1 MRSTLSRAN
10 GKYSFASRALLAAP
24 VLIPLMLFGVVALL
38 DRNAVLEKAEQEVIE
53 TTDVFEA
60 QALNVFETHEL
71 VARLVD
77 QKVGNMSWDEIASSQ
92 SLHDYMKDIGEQYP
106 QVAGIGL
113 VDATGTLRNS
123 NITFPT
129 PPLNYS
135 DRDYFA
141 ALRERDVGSFVGQ
154 PVMGRLDTTANFM
167 LVRRRS
173 EGNGFNGVIVV
184 RVSPDYFVEF
194 WRKTAPSAETMAGL
208 VRGDLKVLARDP
220 PSASASLSP
229 TSATGLAIRQ
239 SDRGSYRTV
248 SGLDGVDRLMAFR
261 RVGSY
266 EVYVTHGIAVSA
278 ALAAWYRHL
287 VIYGGFFALAAAAL
301 LWSSHRVL
309 AEVRRRNLAE
319 ERLHQSEKM
328 EALGQLTGQF
338 AHDFG
343 NILTA
348 ILLNLEPMRGEYKDS
363 TQLDEAVD
371 HAISAA
377 EQGQKAVRSMLAFAR
392 REPLESEDV
401 EIDATLTGIEVM
413 IQQALGPKSEL
424 VLAIP
429 PGTWHVK
436 TDRVQLELAILNLAV
451 NARDAMT
458 KGGVLRVTASNARAH
473 GKPNGLEGEFVV
485 LSVSDT
491 GAGIPQEVI
500 ARVFEPF
507 FTTKE
512 EGKGTG
518 LGLSQVYS
526 FATACGGTAAVESR
540 LGHGTTVAIYLP
552 RALEGPVLAKESAEA
567 ADQGGAPHKRKRT
580 ILVVEDEEAIRQ
592 VVARVLRENDY
603 IVLEAGT
610 GDEALATLPSHP
622 EIELIFTDIR
632 MPGRRDGISMAAEA
646 KRLHRNI
653 KIVFATGYADALRN
667 FENATIVRKPYRA
680 HQILEA
686 VENELADEKV

>member
-1 MRSTLSRAN
+1 MRSTLSRVN

-24 VLIPLMLFGVVALL
+24 VLIPLMLFGVVAFL
-38 DRNAVLEKAEQEVIE
+38 DRNVVLEKAEQEVIE

-60 QALNVFETHEL
+60 HALNVFETHEL

-77 QKVGNMSWDEIASSQ
+77 QKVGGMSWDEIASSQ
-92 SLHDYMKDIGEQYP
+92 SLHDYLKDLGEQYP

-123 NITFPT
+123 NTTFPT

-135 DRDYFA
+135 DRDYFV
-141 ALRERDVGSFVGQ
+141 ALRDRDLGSFVGQ
-154 PVMGRLDTTANFM
+154 PVTGRLDTTSNFM

-173 EGNGFNGVIVV
+173 AGQGFNGVIVV
-184 RVSPDYFVEF
+184 RVSPDYFTDF
-194 WRKTAPSAETMAGL
+194 WRKTVSSTDTMAGL
-208 VRGDLKVLARDP
+208 LRGDLTVLARDP
-220 PSASASLSP
+220 ASTSASLSP
-229 TSATGLAIRQ
+229 TSATGRAIRQ
-239 SDRGSYRTV
+239 GDRGFYRNV
-248 SGLDGVDRLMAFR
+248 SALDGVDRLMAFR

-278 ALAAWYRHL
+278 ALASWYRHL
-287 VIYGGFFALAAAAL
+287 VIYGGFFAVAAVAL

-343 NILTA
+343 NILTG
-348 ILLNLEPMRGEYKDS
+348 ILLNLEPLRGESKNS
-363 TQLDEAVD
+363 EQLDEAVD

-392 REPLESEDV
+392 REPLESEDL
-401 EIDATLTGIEVM
+401 EIDATLAGIEVM
-413 IQQALGPKSEL
+413 IQQALGSRSQL

-429 PGTWHVK
+429 PGTWNVR

-451 NARDAMT
+451 NARDAMP

-485 LSVSDT
+485 LAVSDT

-526 FATACGGTAAVESR
+526 FATACGGTAMVESR

-552 RALEGPVLAKESAEA
+552 KAFEGLVAAKETAQA
-567 ADQGGAPHKRKRT
+567 PDKGGAPHERRRT
-580 ILVVEDEEAIRQ
+580 ILVVEDEEVIRQ
-592 VVARVLRENDY
+592 IVARVLRENDY

-622 EIELIFTDIR
+622 ETELIFTDIR

-646 KRLHRNI
+646 KRLRPDI
-653 KIVFATGYADALRN
+653 KIIFATGYADALRN

-680 HQILEA
+680 GQVVEA
-686 VENELADEKV
+686 VENELAGETV